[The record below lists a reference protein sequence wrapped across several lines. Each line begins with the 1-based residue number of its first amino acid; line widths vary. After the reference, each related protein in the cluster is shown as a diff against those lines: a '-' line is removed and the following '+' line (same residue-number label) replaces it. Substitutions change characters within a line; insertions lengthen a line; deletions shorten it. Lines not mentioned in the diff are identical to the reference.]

1 MSRCPRRLAPLTIV
15 PMKVG
20 LVGTGAIAHKH
31 AESYREIGYTLVAV
45 SNRGVE
51 KGREFADQYGAE
63 FVADYRDL
71 CRRDDIDYIDVCS
84 FPDSRLDITRE
95 AAAAGKH
102 VLVQKPIALTL
113 DEASEMM
120 RLTREAGRTLGV
132 VSQHRFD
139 DASIFLKKA
148 LDDGRLGKIIQAD
161 GYVKWHRPQ
170 AYYDRPGKGTWAV
183 EGGGA
188 LINQGIHT
196 VDLLLYFAGAV
207 GEVYANWQLAAAH
220 EMESEDMVNALL
232 SYSSGATGVIQAST
246 AIQPGYP
253 EKIEIHGTEGSAV
266 IEGDQLTAFDLVEG
280 DGSDAPIAHNLD
292 SGASDPG
299 AISLEPIKRQFLDFG
314 HAIREG
320 REPNCAGGEG
330 YAALELVL
338 AVYNAARHG
347 RKVTL
352 T

>member
-1 MSRCPRRLAPLTIV
+1 MVAYNI

-31 AESYREIGYTLVAV
+31 AESYREIGYTLAAV
-45 SNRGVE
+45 SNRGVR
-51 KGREFADQYGAE
+51 KGQAFADQYGAE

-71 CRRDDIDYIDVCS
+71 CRRDDIDYVDVCS
-84 FPDSRLDITRE
+84 FPDSRLAITRE

-102 VLVQKPIALTL
+102 VLAQKPLALTL
-113 DEASEMM
+113 DDAREMM
-120 RLTREAGRTLGV
+120 RLAREADRTLGV

-139 DASIFLKKA
+139 DASLFLKKA
-148 LDDGRLGKIIQAD
+148 LDEGRLGKIIQAD

-207 GEVYANWQLAAAH
+207 EEVCANWQLAVAH

-232 SYSSGATGVIQAST
+232 TYRDGATGVIQAST
-246 AIQPGYP
+246 AVRPGYP
-253 EKIEIHGTEGSAV
+253 ERIEMHGTKGSAV
-266 IEGDQLTAFDLVEG
+266 IEGDQLVAFDLVEG
-280 DGSDAPIAHNLD
+280 DGSDAPIARDLD
-292 SGASDPG
+292 SGASDPA

-314 HAIREG
+314 EAIQEG
-320 REPNCAGGEG
+320 RKPNCAGEEG

-338 AVYNAARHG
+338 AIYEAAREG
-347 RKVTL
+347 KRVTL
-352 T
+352 G

>member
-1 MSRCPRRLAPLTIV
+1 MN
-15 PMKVG
+15 VG

-31 AESYREIGYTLVAV
+31 AQSYREIGYTLAAV

-51 KGREFADQYGAE
+51 KGRAFAEQYGTE
-63 FVADYRDL
+63 FVADYREL
-71 CRRDDIDYIDVCS
+71 CDRSDIDYVDVCS
-84 FPDSRLDITRE
+84 FPDSRLAITRE
-95 AAAAGKH
+95 ALAAGKH

-113 DEASEMM
+113 DDASEMM
-120 RLTREAGRTLGV
+120 RLALEADRTLGV

-148 LDDGRLGKIIQAD
+148 LDVGRLGKIIQAD

-207 GEVYANWQLAAAH
+207 DEVTANWQLAAAH

-232 SYSSGATGVIQAST
+232 TYRNGATGVIQAST

-253 EKIEIHGTEGSAV
+253 ERIELHGTKGSAV
-266 IEGDQLTAFDLVEG
+266 IEGDQLVAFDLTEG
-280 DGSDAPIAHNLD
+280 DGSDAPIGRNPD
-292 SGASDPG
+292 SGASDPA
-299 AISLEPIKRQFLDFG
+299 AISLQPIKRQFLDFG
-314 HAIREG
+314 DAIRES
-320 REPNCAGGEG
+320 RQPNCAGEDGF
-330 YAALELVL
+330 AALELVL
-338 AVYNAARHG
+338 AVYDAAREG
-347 RKVTL
+347 TKVTL
-352 T
+352 G

>member
-1 MSRCPRRLAPLTIV
+1 
-15 PMKVG
+15 MKVG

-31 AESYREIGYTLVAV
+31 AAAYEEIGYKLVAV

-51 KGREFADQYGAE
+51 KGRAFADQYGAN
-63 FVADYRDL
+63 FVADYREL
-71 CRRDDIDYIDVCS
+71 CGRQDIDYVDICS
-84 FPDSRLDITRE
+84 FPDSRLSITRE
-95 AAAAGKH
+95 AIAAGKH
-102 VLVQKPIALTL
+102 VLVQKPMALTL
-113 DEASEMM
+113 GDAGEMT
-120 RLTREAGRTLGV
+120 RLAREADCRLGV

-139 DASIFLKKA
+139 EASLFLKRA
-148 LDDGRLGKIIQAD
+148 LDAGRLGKIIQAD

-207 GEVYANWQLAAAH
+207 SEVHANWRLGVTH
-220 EMESEDMVNALL
+220 KIETEDMVNALL
-232 SYSSGATGVIQAST
+232 SYRSGATGVIQAST

-253 EKIEIHGTEGSAV
+253 ERIELHGTQGSAV
-266 IEGDQLTAFDLVEG
+266 IEGDRLVVFDLAKDG
-280 DGSDAPIAHNLD
+280 GSDAPITHNLD

-299 AISLEPIKRQFLDFG
+299 DISLEPIKRQFLDFG
-314 HAIREG
+314 EAVASG
-320 REPNCAGGEG
+320 RKPHCAGEEG

-338 AVYNAARHG
+338 AIYDAARENKKAILG
-347 RKVTL
+347 
-352 T
+352 

>member
-1 MSRCPRRLAPLTIV
+1 MVAYNI

-31 AESYREIGYTLVAV
+31 AESYREIGYTLAAV
-45 SNRGVE
+45 SNRGVQ
-51 KGREFADQYGAE
+51 KGQAFADQYGAD

-84 FPDSRLDITRE
+84 FPDSRLAITRE

-102 VLVQKPIALTL
+102 VLVQKPLALTL
-113 DEASEMM
+113 DDASEMM
-120 RLTREAGRTLGV
+120 RLAREADRTLGV

-139 DASIFLKKA
+139 DASLFLKKA
-148 LDDGRLGKIIQAD
+148 LDEGRLGKIIQAD

-196 VDLLLYFAGAV
+196 VDLLLYFAGTV
-207 GEVYANWQLAAAH
+207 GEVCANWQLGVAH

-232 SYSSGATGVIQAST
+232 TYRDGATGVIQAST

-253 EKIEIHGTEGSAV
+253 ERIEIHGTRGSAV
-266 IEGDQLTAFDLVEG
+266 IEGDQLVAFDLVEG
-280 DGSDAPIAHNLD
+280 DGSDAPIARDLD
-292 SGASDPG
+292 SGASDPA

-314 HAIREG
+314 EAVREG
-320 REPNCAGGEG
+320 RKPNCAGEEG

-338 AVYNAARHG
+338 GIYEAAREG
-347 RKVTL
+347 RRVTVG
-352 T
+352 

>member
-1 MSRCPRRLAPLTIV
+1 MN
-15 PMKVG
+15 VG

-31 AESYREIGYTLVAV
+31 TQSYREIGYTLAAV

-51 KGREFADQYGAE
+51 KGRAFAEQYGTE

-71 CRRDDIDYIDVCS
+71 CRRSDIDYVDVCS
-84 FPDSRLDITRE
+84 FPDSRLAITRE
-95 AAAAGKH
+95 ALAAGKH

-113 DEASEMM
+113 DDAREMM
-120 RLTREAGRTLGV
+120 RLANESDRTLGV

-139 DASIFLKKA
+139 DASNFLKRA

-207 GEVYANWQLAAAH
+207 DKVTANWQLAAAH

-232 SYSSGATGVIQAST
+232 TYRNGATGVIQAST

-253 EKIEIHGTEGSAV
+253 ERIEMHGTKGSAV
-266 IEGDQLTAFDLVEG
+266 LEGDQLVAFDLTEG
-280 DGSDAPIAHNLD
+280 DGSDAPIARNPD
-292 SGASDPG
+292 SGASDPA
-299 AISLEPIKRQFLDFG
+299 AISIEPIKRQFLDFG
-314 HAIREG
+314 DAIRES
-320 REPNCAGGEG
+320 RKPNCAGEDGF
-330 YAALELVL
+330 AALELVL
-338 AVYNAARHG
+338 AIYDAAREG
-347 RKVTL
+347 TRVTL
-352 T
+352 G

>member
-1 MSRCPRRLAPLTIV
+1 MN
-15 PMKVG
+15 VG

-31 AESYREIGYTLVAV
+31 AESYREIGYTLAAV
-45 SNRGVE
+45 SNRGVA
-51 KGREFADQYGAE
+51 KGRTFAQKYGAE
-63 FVADYRDL
+63 FTADYRDL
-71 CRRDDIDYIDVCS
+71 CRRDDIDYVDVCS
-84 FPDSRLDITRE
+84 FPDSRLAITRE
-95 AAAAGKH
+95 ALAAGKH

-113 DEASEMM
+113 SDAGEMI
-120 RLTREAGRTLGV
+120 RLARQADRTLGV

-139 DASIFLKKA
+139 DASIFLKRA

-170 AYYDRPGKGTWAV
+170 SYYDRPGKGAWAV

-207 GEVYANWQLAAAH
+207 GEVQANWQLAAAH

-232 SYSSGATGVIQAST
+232 SYRNGATGVIQACT

-253 EKIEIHGTEGSAV
+253 ERIEMHGTKGSAV
-266 IEGDQLTAFDLVEG
+266 IEGDQLVAFDLAEG
-280 DGSDAPIAHNLD
+280 DAGDAPIAHNLD
-292 SGASDPG
+292 SGASDPA

-314 HAIREG
+314 EAVGEG
-320 REPNCAGGEG
+320 RKPNCAGEEG

-338 AVYNAARHG
+338 AIYDAAREG
-347 RKVTL
+347 KKVAL
-352 T
+352 